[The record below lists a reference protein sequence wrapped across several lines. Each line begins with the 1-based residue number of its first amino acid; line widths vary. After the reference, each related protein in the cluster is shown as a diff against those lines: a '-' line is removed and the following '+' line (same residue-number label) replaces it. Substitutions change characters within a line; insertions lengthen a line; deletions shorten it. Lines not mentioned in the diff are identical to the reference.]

1 MKQFIKVLKDKKGFD
16 FLTDYNQYSELS
28 KDELRDIAKELIYA
42 IENTGLLQSEI
53 TEIYET
59 AEEYLTE
66 RYDYEFEN
74 EIEFVDNRKNAILG
88 IGDDYGYDEY
98 DLKE

>member
-1 MKQFIKVLKDKKGFD
+1 MKQFIKALKDNRGFD

-59 AEEYLTE
+59 AEEHLTE
-66 RYDYEFEN
+66 LYDYEFEN

-88 IGDDYGYDEY
+88 IGDDYGFDEY
-98 DLKE
+98 DLK